1 MALRIK
7 SGKVINVT
15 PPSLTAQQVEKMEK
29 ASVPKRIIAK
39 ATSRTYNIVYK

>member
-7 SGKVINVT
+7 SGKVVNVT
-15 PPSLTAQQVEKMEK
+15 PPRLTAQQAERMEK
-29 ASVPKRIIAK
+29 ASIPKRIIAK